1 MNEIGTVSAIPW
13 ASTGMAR
20 MEGSR
25 KENIMAHFNAHAVK
39 SYALAAFASLY
50 ASVMLLAIV
59 GQNGAQVGS
68 LIV

>member
-1 MNEIGTVSAIPW
+1 MV
-13 ASTGMAR
+13 R

-25 KENIMAHFNAHAVK
+25 KDKIMAHFNVSAVK

-59 GQNGAQVGS
+59 GQNGAQVGQ